1 VRRIVLV
8 DEWNVQLTSRDV
20 MCADDAVTVKKLWR
34 SDRTW
39 YSQLENCR
47 WLHIIS
53 SCLSVVERV
62 VTLMAVDQQ
71 TVVLTGLISDSLLA
85 VLTLNN

>member
-1 VRRIVLV
+1 
-8 DEWNVQLTSRDV
+8 

-71 TVVLTGLISDSLLA
+71 TVVLTGLISDSLLS